1 MMLPLIRKFS
11 FLFIFCLLLSCDS
24 NTEKK
29 NVIIILADDLG
40 YSDLGC
46 FGSEINTPNIDNLAN
61 EGIIFTNYYSSPL
74 CAPSRA
80 MLLSGNDNHEA
91 GIGIQAFSSQ
101 DYGYE
106 GILSERVAIIPEI
119 LKSNGYKTFM
129 SGKWHIGGDPI
140 SRGFD
145 DTFVLLPGA
154 FTHYDNNKPIKGY
167 PDSAFSLNGKRILWE
182 EGKYSSDEY
191 TDRFINYI
199 EKSDGSPFFGYLS
212 LTAPHWPLQVDE
224 EFSDKYRGVYDKGYE
239 DLKISRI
246 NKIKEKKLID
256 IKEEHFKVK
265 DLTSDWENL
274 SEEQRKIESRKMEV
288 YAGMID
294 NLDYNVGRVIKLL
307 KEKNKFENTII
318 IFMSDNGAAAED
330 FYYNQTYGPYIQ
342 DKFSYEYNDI
352 GKPESFVS
360 LGKNWADVITNP
372 FNLYKGYTTSGGM
385 RSPLIISG
393 LSSEKKISKEF
404 VTLLDI
410 APTIYNLTN
419 SKYELL
425 SKNRIK
431 KPIGES
437 IIPYIDGEEGKIHD
451 KNYVF
456 SFEHSGNAVLIKS
469 RWKIVNKTS
478 PFNIKNFDLYDL
490 DDISETNNLKEK
502 EHDIYIDLLSE
513 WKKYSSSK
521 KLIFPT
527 PYRDDL
533 N

>member
-1 MMLPLIRKFS
+1 MMLHLIRKINIFLIFY
-11 FLFIFCLLLSCDS
+11 FLFSCD

-40 YSDLGC
+40 YTDLSC
-46 FGSEINTPNIDNLAN
+46 FGSEINTPNIDNLAS
-61 EGIIFTNYYSSPL
+61 EGVIFTNYHSSPL

-80 MLLSGNDNHEA
+80 MLLSGNDNHVA

-106 GILSERVAIIPEI
+106 GFLSDRVAIIPEI
-119 LKSNGYKTFM
+119 LKNNGYKTFM

-145 DTFVLLPGA
+145 DTFALLPGA

-167 PDSAFSLNGKRILWE
+167 PDSAFSLNGKKILWE

-199 EKSDGSPFFGYLS
+199 DKSDDSPFFGYLS
-212 LTAPHWPLQVDE
+212 LTAPHWPLQVDRK
-224 EFSDKYRGVYDKGYE
+224 FSDKYKGFYDNGFE
-239 DLKISRI
+239 DIKISRL
-246 NKIKEKKLID
+246 NKIKAKQLIN

-265 DLTSDWENL
+265 DFISEWQNLTDEG
-274 SEEQRKIESRKMEV
+274 RKIESRKMEI

-294 NLDYNVGRVIKLL
+294 NLDFNVGRVVKFL
-307 KEKNKFENTII
+307 KEKNKFKNTII

-372 FNLYKGYTTSGGM
+372 FNLYKGFTTSGGM

-425 SKNRIK
+425 NKNRIK

-437 IIPYIDGEEGKIHD
+437 IIPYLSGEDIKIHD
-451 KNYVF
+451 EDYVF
-456 SFEHSGNAVLIKS
+456 SFEHSGNAVLIKNN
-469 RWKIVNKTS
+469 WKIVNKTF
-478 PFNIKNFDLYDL
+478 PFNINNFDLYNL
-490 DDISETNNLKEK
+490 DDISELNNLKGK
-502 EHDIYIDLLSE
+502 EVIIYNDLLTE
-513 WKKYSSSK
+513 WNKYILSK
-521 KLIFPT
+521 NIIFPT

>member
-1 MMLPLIRKFS
+1 MMLHLIRKINIFLIFY
-11 FLFIFCLLLSCDS
+11 FLFSCD

-40 YSDLGC
+40 YTDLSC
-46 FGSEINTPNIDNLAN
+46 FGSEINTPNIDNLAS
-61 EGIIFTNYYSSPL
+61 EGVIFTNYHSSPL

-80 MLLSGNDNHEA
+80 MLLSGNDNHVA

-106 GILSERVAIIPEI
+106 GILSDRVAIIPEI
-119 LKSNGYKTFM
+119 LKNNGYKTFM

-145 DTFVLLPGA
+145 DTFALLPGA

-167 PDSAFSLNGKRILWE
+167 PDSAFSLNGKKILWE

-199 EKSDGSPFFGYLS
+199 DKSDDSPFFGYLS
-212 LTAPHWPLQVDE
+212 LTAPHWPLQVDRK
-224 EFSDKYRGVYDKGYE
+224 FSDKYKGFYDNGFE
-239 DLKISRI
+239 DIKISRL
-246 NKIKEKKLID
+246 NKIKAKQLIN

-265 DLTSDWENL
+265 DFISEWQNLTDEG
-274 SEEQRKIESRKMEV
+274 RKIESRKMEI

-294 NLDYNVGRVIKLL
+294 NLDFNVGRVVKFL
-307 KEKNKFENTII
+307 KEKNKFKNTII

-372 FNLYKGYTTSGGM
+372 FNLYKGFTTSGGM

-425 SKNRIK
+425 NKNRIK

-437 IIPYIDGEEGKIHD
+437 IIPYLSGEDIEIHD
-451 KNYVF
+451 EDYVF
-456 SFEHSGNAVLIKS
+456 SFEHSGNAVLIKNN
-469 RWKIVNKTS
+469 WKIVNKTF
-478 PFNIKNFDLYDL
+478 PFNINNFDLYNL
-490 DDISETNNLKEK
+490 DDISELNNLKGK
-502 EHDIYIDLLSE
+502 EVIIYNDLLTE
-513 WKKYSSSK
+513 WNKYILSK
-521 KLIFPT
+521 NIIFPT